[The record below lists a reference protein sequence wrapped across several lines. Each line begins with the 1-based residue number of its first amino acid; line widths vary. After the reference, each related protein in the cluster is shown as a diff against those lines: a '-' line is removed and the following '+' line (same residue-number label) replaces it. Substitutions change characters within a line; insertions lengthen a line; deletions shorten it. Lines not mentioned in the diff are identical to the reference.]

1 MVRRIEACWRVR
13 WHLLVEGQCF
23 ITPLNCCLPP
33 AVDHVFGESA
43 ESWKKRLRRCFPYV
57 EGWQVIEFKLDWDII
72 LHFIYQENCSAKSTN
87 DTKVLILLNYSFDFG
102 HEFLCFY
109 DQIINIQSSLFHV
122 YSNIHFCMKYAQAK
136 MSDMSV

>member
-1 MVRRIEACWRVR
+1 MNLNEIEISYYIIYIKKIRIIGIRMIRV
-13 WHLLVEGQCF
+13 
-23 ITPLNCCLPP
+23 
-33 AVDHVFGESA
+33 
-43 ESWKKRLRRCFPYV
+43 
-57 EGWQVIEFKLDWDII
+57 
-72 LHFIYQENCSAKSTN
+72 
-87 DTKVLILLNYSFDFG
+87 ILLNYSFDFG